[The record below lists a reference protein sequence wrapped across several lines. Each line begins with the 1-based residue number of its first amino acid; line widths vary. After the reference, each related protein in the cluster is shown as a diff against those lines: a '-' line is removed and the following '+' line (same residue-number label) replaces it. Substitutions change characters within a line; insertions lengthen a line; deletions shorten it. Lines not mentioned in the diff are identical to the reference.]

1 LVLVFTS
8 VVMTQKPEWMLGKEE
23 SLIKTASAAS
33 LSTGKTNAELMV
45 TRRRGRWQSLA
56 SIDSNPSAAS
66 LGKLAVD
73 EAAAH
78 PGGLQ
83 HLDDY
88 YVPITPGNKKT
99 INAAGNSE
107 VDKKIPVR
115 AIESAVYPL
124 IGGFSEMPESGQS
137 ATEAFGE
144 HLRANGLS
152 DKGIAAASGGHGPN
166 ESPFSR
172 GVREVVG
179 IDQGFKT
186 SPLDPGA
193 DTRWAMYVAVF
204 LVLIGLVV
212 LLAYY
217 LLPQGALHRS
227 FWDDWTVEHGSQT
240 YYPDV
245 APPPKPDRQPP
256 AMPPGFSAGSA
267 TQQARRQEATA
278 GGRFEMTAAAAGRAG
293 GVDTILA

>member
-1 LVLVFTS
+1 MFSLFTAPIMAVLTS
-8 VVMTQKPEWMLGKEE
+8 DEQTAVRWRFGSHYVGPGVYVRRNDTKTRVDAWKGSHSSSVIVLLRSKMQGVICFRVQEE

-152 DKGIAAASGGHGPN
+152 DKVIL
-166 ESPFSR
+166 FSK
-172 GVREVVG
+172 
-179 IDQGFKT
+179 I
-186 SPLDPGA
+186 
-193 DTRWAMYVAVF
+193 
-204 LVLIGLVV
+204 
-212 LLAYY
+212 
-217 LLPQGALHRS
+217 
-227 FWDDWTVEHGSQT
+227 
-240 YYPDV
+240 
-245 APPPKPDRQPP
+245 
-256 AMPPGFSAGSA
+256 
-267 TQQARRQEATA
+267 
-278 GGRFEMTAAAAGRAG
+278 
-293 GVDTILA
+293 